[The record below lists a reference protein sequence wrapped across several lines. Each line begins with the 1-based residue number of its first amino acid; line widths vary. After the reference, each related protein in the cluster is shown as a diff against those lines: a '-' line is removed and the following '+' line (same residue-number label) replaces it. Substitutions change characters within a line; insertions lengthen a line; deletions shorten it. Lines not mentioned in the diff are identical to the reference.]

1 MILIGYRLNEES
13 SLIRI
18 GKTRSFARLN
28 WILWLSF
35 GFGWSMAIKLAVIF
49 TLFYGNTIPPSFSSL
64 VKGRKA
70 STKTWLSRLTCTFIR
85 TVPLCNGP
93 WTNIHQQLVDGLPRP
108 ATKRHES
115 LQDSQDLTRSCRSN
129 LFSFF
134 FFLYHCTRSSSSEAY
149 ANPARLIKR
158 EFILIYFLEIKNDTA
173 RFVRPRTTIPFND
186 RGRSWSLAR
195 VSFSS
200 LKELTS
206 GRRGIVD
213 FRFVSPYYFV
223 KWNTAEMGDL

>member
-1 MILIGYRLNEES
+1 MRNDFNRISVERREYG

-158 EFILIYFLEIKNDTA
+158 EFVLIYFLEIKTMQLDS
-173 RFVRPRTTIPFND
+173 FVLGQQSHLTIAGEVDRSRAFPFQAWRN
-186 RGRSWSLAR
+186 
-195 VSFSS
+195 
-200 LKELTS
+200 
-206 GRRGIVD
+206 
-213 FRFVSPYYFV
+213 
-223 KWNTAEMGDL
+223 